1 MLDTDEHRRVVVGQ
15 YHAYQIASH
24 SRPDL
29 RGNRRGLLAARRA
42 ATARIAASWIVI
54 GRYLRTKTGASAIG
68 PAVGGR
74 RRVRTR
80 KKTAG
85 L

>member
-1 MLDTDEHRRVVVGQ
+1 MLDADQHRRVVVGQ

-29 RGNRRGLLAARRA
+29 RGNRRGRFAARRA

-54 GRYLRTKTGASAIG
+54 GRYLRTKTGASAIAR
-68 PAVGGR
+68 PAAAGAP
-74 RRVRTR
+74 RTAM

-85 L
+85 S

>member
-29 RGNRRGLLAARRA
+29 RGNRRGLLAAWRA

-54 GRYLRTKTGASAIG
+54 GRYLRTKTGASVIG
-68 PAVGGR
+68 AASGGQRMVR
-74 RRVRTR
+74 RH
-80 KKTAG
+80 KKTADS
-85 L
+85 

>member
-1 MLDTDEHRRVVVGQ
+1 MLDTDQHRRVVVGQ

-29 RGNRRGLLAARRA
+29 RGNRRGPFAARRA

-54 GRYLRTKTGASAIG
+54 GRYLRTKTGASAIAR
-68 PAVGGR
+68 PAAAGAP
-74 RRVRTR
+74 RTAM

-85 L
+85 S

>member
-1 MLDTDEHRRVVVGQ
+1 MVVGQ

-54 GRYLRTKTGASAIG
+54 GRYLRTKTGASTIA
-68 PAVGGR
+68 PAGGGR
-74 RRVRTR
+74 TAHRHE

-85 L
+85 S

>member
-1 MLDTDEHRRVVVGQ
+1 MVVGQ

-29 RGNRRGLLAARRA
+29 RGNRRGLLAAWRA

-68 PAVGGR
+68 AAGGGR
-74 RRVRTR
+74 RMVHRH
-80 KKTAG
+80 KKTADS
-85 L
+85 